1 MTYGRYRNRRVEG
14 GRKAPL
20 KPPPRDRGEEQSVTG
35 GRSYMDRLTIAGKA
49 DAAIAWMQGEST

>member
-1 MTYGRYRNRRVEG
+1 MIYNHHRRVEG

-20 KPPPRDRGEEQSVTG
+20 KPLPRDRGEQSVTG